1 MKMTIAEVAEKY
13 GLTTDTLRYYER
25 IGLLAPV
32 SRTKGGI
39 RNYSENDCQA
49 VEFIKCMRTAGVSVE
64 ALIEYVSLLHKGK
77 KTRKVRIEILNK
89 ERELLKVRIAEMQ
102 EALKKLNYKI
112 ENYDNIIAVV
122 EKQIFNKGE
131 KDNV

>member
-1 MKMTIAEVAEKY
+1 MTIAEVAEKY

-131 KDNV
+131 KK

>member
-1 MKMTIAEVAEKY
+1 
-13 GLTTDTLRYYER
+13 
-25 IGLLAPV
+25 
-32 SRTKGGI
+32 
-39 RNYSENDCQA
+39 
-49 VEFIKCMRTAGVSVE
+49 MRTAGVSVE

-131 KDNV
+131 KYYV

>member
-131 KDNV
+131 KK